1 MFCTFCAIISPEW
14 THSCQGSGDWKVV
27 ATSGHLTLAAHPLD
41 YVQFRANGSH
51 QLNEAD
57 RLIEDSLAAGL
68 GFVSFCGLL
77 GASCHPA
84 AAELPPLARR
94 RLDMG

>member
-41 YVQFRANGSH
+41 YYVQFRANGSYPVAG
-51 QLNEAD
+51 AD
-57 RLIEDSLAAGL
+57 PLIESTIVADL
-68 GFVSFCGLL
+68 GFVS
-77 GASCHPA
+77 SP
-84 AAELPPLARR
+84 
-94 RLDMG
+94 